1 MIPDGEEV
9 VCVFSREI
17 GGESMRALMNRVL
30 EKERKLCAVFHGDD
44 REGYRYVIGSR
55 KADLR
60 EFVREFN
67 AAFSG
72 RGGGKPEMVQGTAK
86 GSESEM
92 RAWICEKA
100 GRI

>member
-1 MIPDGEEV
+1 
-9 VCVFSREI
+9 
-17 GGESMRALMNRVL
+17 MRMLMNRVL
-30 EKERKLCAVFHGDD
+30 DMGHRLCAVFHGDD
-44 REGYRYVIGSR
+44 KSGYRYVIGSR

-60 EFVREFN
+60 GFVREFN

-72 RGGGKPEMVQGTAK
+72 RGGGKPEMVQGTVK

-100 GRI
+100 GKI